1 MKYVYFTKT
10 TSKPYF
16 QSLFDSSIV
25 KPQQQDQKFH
35 GMMIEGIAKNGCD
48 ITVISARP
56 INRSNLK
63 QRYFKKEIE
72 VVDGIEY
79 SYLPFV
85 NKKGFKQIWL
95 FLSAFFT
102 GLRIIRKYGRKQ
114 VVFLVDPLIFSLSL
128 ASIKLAVVFRIKRV
142 AVLTDLPYMLE
153 QGGRVYKSMATTLLK
168 YYTHYV
174 VLTKQMMEQ
183 IRYKNKP
190 FVVIEG
196 MVEESIMDY
205 PKTNHD
211 VFQVMYAG
219 GFAKSNYI
227 DLLLQSISKM
237 NPDIIELH
245 LYGNGELKDVVMDYS
260 NQYPHIKYHGSK
272 LNKEVLKAERD
283 SDLLINL
290 RNPEDPFTMYSF
302 PSKLM
307 EYMASGTP
315 VLCTKLKGIPDEY
328 DSYLNYLNE
337 LTECALINKLE
348 EIMQTQKET
357 LLTFGQ
363 HAKHFCQHEKN
374 YLVQAAKVIDLVK

>member
-16 QSLFDSSIV
+16 QSLFDSSSI

-63 QRYFKKEIE
+63 KRYFKKESE

-85 NKKGFKQIWL
+85 NKKGLKQIWL

-102 GLRIIRKYGRKQ
+102 GLRMIQKHGRKN
-114 VVFLVDPLIFSLSL
+114 VIFLVDPLIFSLSL
-128 ASIKLAVVFRIKRV
+128 ASIKLAVLFRIKRV
-142 AVLTDLPYMLE
+142 AILTDLPYMLE

-168 YYTHYV
+168 YYTHFV
-174 VLTKQMMEQ
+174 VLTKHMMEQ
-183 IRYKNKP
+183 IHHKNKP

-196 MVEESIMDY
+196 MVEANSVNY
-205 PKTNHD
+205 PIIHHD
-211 VFQVMYAG
+211 VFRVMFAG
-219 GFAKSNYI
+219 GLAKSNYI
-227 DLLLQSISKM
+227 ELLLQTISKM
-237 NPDIIELH
+237 DPDKIELH
-245 LYGNGELKDVVMDYS
+245 LYGNGELKDVVLDYS
-260 NQYPHIKYHGSK
+260 NQYSNIKYYGSK
-272 LNKEVLKAERD
+272 LNIEVIEAERN
-283 SDLLINL
+283 SDLLISL
-290 RNPEDPFTMYSF
+290 RNPEDPFTQYSF

-328 DSYLNYLNE
+328 DSYLKYLNE
-337 LTECALINKLE
+337 LTELSLNNTLE
-348 EIMQTQKET
+348 ELIHTPKDQ
-357 LLTFGQ
+357 LLAFGQ
-363 HAKHFCQHEKN
+363 KAKQFCQNEKN
-374 YLVQAAKVIDLVK
+374 NLVQAAKVIDLVK